1 MQIRIHA
8 HRIEIGISKQV
19 PRASARTYI
28 SCSAGL
34 MYIRGKPYAY
44 ASVSVPFLF
53 RPPHI
58 IFIASRLLILF
69 RVLCSAPCCVID
81 PCKVSSL

>member
-1 MQIRIHA
+1 
-8 HRIEIGISKQV
+8 
-19 PRASARTYI
+19 
-28 SCSAGL
+28 

-44 ASVSVPFLF
+44 ASLCLFLF

-69 RVLCSAPCCVID
+69 RVLFSLLRD
-81 PCKVSSL
+81 PCKVSNLA